1 MLVKICGLRRK
12 VDIEYANE
20 LKPDFIGFVF
30 CLNKMRTVTPKEAL
44 ELKKELNPNIKAVG
58 VFRNN
63 TIDVVREAVSL
74 KAIDMIQLHGGEDD
88 DFIKEIRS
96 FTDMPIIRA
105 YKDSEYAD
113 YLLFDNDDPG
123 KGQMFDWSK
132 IQNHKPFFL
141 AGGITLDNLSEA
153 KKLNPY
159 CIDVSSSVETD
170 GFKDYNKMKEFI
182 RGCRDE

>member
-1 MLVKICGLRRK
+1 
-12 VDIEYANE
+12 
-20 LKPDFIGFVF
+20 
-30 CLNKMRTVTPKEAL
+30 
-44 ELKKELNPNIKAVG
+44 
-58 VFRNN
+58 
-63 TIDVVREAVSL
+63 
-74 KAIDMIQLHGGEDD
+74 MIQLHGGEDD